1 MASVI
6 NTNIPS
12 LNAQRNLSK
21 TTGSLETS
29 LQRLST
35 GLRIN
40 SARDD
45 AAGLAISSRM
55 TAQIRGLDQ
64 ARRNAND
71 GVSLAQVGEG
81 ALSQMG
87 DLLQRIREL
96 AVQSANGT
104 NSSADR
110 ASLNAEV
117 AQLSSELDRFAIS
130 TDFNGQKLFDGSF
143 GTAAYQIGANA
154 NETVTASTANFRTS
168 NYGTYQMRSQV
179 AYATYATTGTVSGT
193 TISGGTSGSTLDSRN
208 ANGSGAIGV
217 NGGNGGAVITN
228 LSSGSSARDIAAAIN
243 ATNTGVRATA
253 RTQAL
258 IQFNVSG
265 GGTLSQTS
273 GSTDG
278 VSGVGLS
285 YSLNVTGSNTQVV
298 NVTFKVGNNR
308 SASGL
313 SEAVQAFND
322 RSSQTGITARLNDT
336 GDAIILSNDDG
347 SDIVMQS
354 VATTNDTQVSGY
366 VTVATG
372 GFGGTPISGA
382 YHMSGIGSG
391 GAAGGAT
398 QTSGYLLRIG
408 GQITLDSDKSYS
420 ITALSGTTFQSGV
433 FASSGT
439 TPNATSGRALI
450 SGNSLSS
457 NLIAVNALDVSTVEG
472 ANQALRIVDSALT
485 VVNGQRA
492 KFGALQNRFLATIAN
507 LQTASENI
515 SASRSRIQDADFA
528 AETANLTKAQI
539 LQQAGTAMLAQA
551 NALPNQV
558 LTLLRG

>member
-1 MASVI
+1 MQVI

-21 TTGSLETS
+21 TSDALSTS

-40 SARDD
+40 SAKDD

-55 TAQIRGLDQ
+55 TSQIRGLDQ

-81 ALSQMG
+81 ALGQMS

-104 NSSADR
+104 NTSTDR

-117 AQLSSELDRFAIS
+117 SQLSSELDRFAVT

-154 NETVTASTANFRTS
+154 NEVVTASTANFRTNS
-168 NYGTYQMRSQV
+168 YGTYQIKNQINL
-179 AYATYATTGTVSGT
+179 ATFAVTGSMSGT
-193 TISGGTSGSTLDSRN
+193 TLSGASGAVVNAIGSSGGTSG
-208 ANGSGAIGV
+208 GIV
-217 NGGNGGAVITN
+217 INGGNGGGQITS
-228 LSSGSSARDIAAAIN
+228 LTSGSTAREVAASIN
-243 ATNTGVRATA
+243 ALGTGVRATA
-253 RTQAL
+253 RNDAN
-258 IQFNVSG
+258 IQFTNFTATQIAASG
-265 GGTLSQTS
+265 RAT
-273 GSTDG
+273 
-278 VSGVGLS
+278 
-285 YSLNVTGSNTQVV
+285 YSLNVTGSNTTVV
-298 NVTFKVGNNR
+298 NVTFSVGELT
-308 SASGL
+308 AAGL
-313 SEAVQAFND
+313 AESIQAFND

-336 GDAIILSNDDG
+336 SNGIILSNDDG
-347 SDIVMQS
+347 SDIMMQ
-354 VATTNDTQVSGY
+354 TVSLQSGG
-366 VTVATG
+366 TVSLVTG
-372 GFGGTPISGA
+372 GQGGVPLASAAFITAG
-382 YHMSGIGSG
+382 GSG

-398 QTSGYLLRIG
+398 QSSGAVLKIG
-408 GQITLDSDKSYS
+408 GQVTLDSDKSYS
-420 ITALSGTTFQSGV
+420 ITAQSGTALASGVISTSGTQPGSISGLALGSGTTNNTLG
-433 FASSGT
+433 
-439 TPNATSGRALI
+439 
-450 SGNSLSS
+450 S
-457 NLIAVNALDVSTVEG
+457 NLSAVNSLDVSTVSG
-472 ANQALRIVDSALT
+472 ANQALRIIDSALS
-485 VVNGQRA
+485 VVNSQRA
-492 KFGALQNRFLATIAN
+492 KFGALQNRFNATIAN
-507 LQTASENI
+507 LQTSSENI

-558 LTLLRG
+558 LSLLRG